1 MSFNHP
7 KPGPNLVGAYQM
19 SGIPFVTGS
28 TGAAETIT
36 RKEFPFPFVT
46 RFITLSNSNN
56 DAAEE
61 LRISFSAEGGIGG
74 PGAVE
79 KYEFLCPVNNA
90 VTLDV
95 RCKTIFVTTSAA
107 MEWSLCA
114 GLTPIAAVD
123 FPVLTGSKGFAGVGG
138 AAL

>member
-1 MSFNHP
+1 MSLNHP
-7 KPGPNLVGAYQM
+7 KAGPNLVGAYQL

-36 RKEFPFPFVT
+36 RKEFPFPFAT
-46 RFITLSNSNN
+46 RFITLSNSSNG
-56 DAAEE
+56 AGEE
-61 LRISFSAEGGIGG
+61 LRVAFSAEGTIGG

-79 KYEFLCPVNNA
+79 KYEFLCPLNNA

-107 MEWSLCA
+107 MDWSLCA
-114 GLTPIAAVD
+114 GLTPIASAD
-123 FPVLTGSKGFAGVGG
+123 FPVLTGSNGFAGVGG
-138 AAL
+138 AAV

>member
-1 MSFNHP
+1 MSLNHP
-7 KPGPNLVGAYQM
+7 KAGPNLVGAYQL

-36 RKEFPFPFVT
+36 RKEFPFPFAT
-46 RFITLSNSNN
+46 RFITLSNSSNG
-56 DAAEE
+56 AGEE
-61 LRISFSAEGGIGG
+61 LRVAFSAEGAIGG

-79 KYEFLCPVNNA
+79 KYEFLCPLNNA

-95 RCKTIFVTTSAA
+95 RCKTIFVTTSAD

-114 GLTPIAAVD
+114 GLTPIRAAD
-123 FPVLTGSKGFAGVGG
+123 FPVLTGSNGFAGVGG

>member
-7 KPGPNLVGAYQM
+7 KSGPNLVGAYQL

-28 TGAAETIT
+28 TGAAESIT
-36 RKEFPFPFVT
+36 RKEFSFPFVT

-56 DAAEE
+56 AATTE
-61 LRISFSAEGGIGG
+61 LRVAFSEEGAIGG
-74 PGAVE
+74 PGTEE
-79 KYEFLCPVNNA
+79 KYAFLCPVNNA

-107 MEWSLCA
+107 MEWSMCA
-114 GLTPIAAVD
+114 GLTTINAND
-123 FPVLTGSKGFAGVGG
+123 FPILTGSNGFAGVGG
-138 AAL
+138 AAV

>member
-1 MSFNHP
+1 MSLNHP
-7 KPGPNLVGAYQM
+7 KSGPNNVGSYQV

-36 RKEFPFPFVT
+36 RKEFPFPFAT
-46 RFITLSNSNN
+46 RFITLSNSSNG
-56 DAAEE
+56 AGEE
-61 LRISFSAEGGIGG
+61 LRVAFSAEGAIGG

-79 KYEFLCPVNNA
+79 KYEFLCPANNA

-107 MEWSLCA
+107 MDWSLCA
-114 GLTPIAAVD
+114 GLTPIRAAD
-123 FPVLTGSKGFAGVGG
+123 FPVLTGSNGFAGVGG

>member
-1 MSFNHP
+1 MSLNHP
-7 KPGPNLVGAYQM
+7 KSGPNNVGAYQV

-28 TGAAETIT
+28 TGNAETIT
-36 RKEFPFPFVT
+36 RKEFAFPFIT

-61 LRISFSAEGGIGG
+61 LRIAFSAEGAIGG
-74 PGAVE
+74 PGQAE
-79 KYEFLCPVNNA
+79 KYEFLCPANNA

-107 MEWSLCA
+107 MDWSLCA
-114 GLTPIAAVD
+114 GLTPIAAAD
-123 FPVLTGSKGFAGVGG
+123 FPVLTGSNGFAGVGG

>member
-1 MSFNHP
+1 MSLNHP
-7 KPGPNLVGAYQM
+7 KAGPNLVGAYQL

-28 TGAAETIT
+28 TGAPEQIA
-36 RKEFPFPFVT
+36 RKEFPFPYVT

-56 DAAEE
+56 DAGEE
-61 LRISFSAEGGIGG
+61 LRVSFSAEGGIGG

-79 KYEFLCPVNNA
+79 KYEFLCPLNNA

-107 MEWSLCA
+107 MDWSLCA
-114 GLTPIAAVD
+114 GLTPIRAAD
-123 FPVLTGSKGFAGVGG
+123 FPVLTGSNGFAGVGG